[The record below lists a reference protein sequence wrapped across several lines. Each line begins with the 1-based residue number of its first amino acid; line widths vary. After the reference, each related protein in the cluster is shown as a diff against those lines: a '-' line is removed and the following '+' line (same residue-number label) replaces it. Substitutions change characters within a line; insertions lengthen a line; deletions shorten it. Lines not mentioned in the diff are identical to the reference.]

1 MDKISIRF
9 YNNKE
14 VRAIWSDDDSRWY
27 YSATDIV
34 RAINNETDYVKAG
47 NYWRW
52 LKKKLAA
59 QGVQPVSDTHEFK
72 LVGPDGKKRVADVL
86 LIVTIR
92 LTVKA
97 KRKHTTS
104 LKVDCSTN
112 LSQEASSVCNRYMD
126 IYSEACMSLQGRYA
140 PKISARVVLLLP
152 IAFISIL
159 FCTISR

>member
-1 MDKISIRF
+1 MQGIHGYIFERVIIETLINKDQNVRHVSQIDKDKAMDKISIRF

-72 LVGPDGKKRVADVL
+72 LVGPDGKKRVADE
-86 LIVTIR
+86 IDSREMFMKGI
-92 LTVKA
+92 
-97 KRKHTTS
+97 
-104 LKVDCSTN
+104 D
-112 LSQEASSVCNRYMD
+112 
-126 IYSEACMSLQGRYA
+126 YSYYYEQD
-140 PKISARVVLLLP
+140 
-152 IAFISIL
+152 
-159 FCTISR
+159 